1 MSPDPD
7 FAGHRLLEQY
17 EAQIISALAPG
28 FEVDATPDI
37 TDSAC
42 HVTAYFLCST
52 IIQDISPNT
61 RPVKLLSALLDQF
74 IRKDYKSNG
83 RTPNAQLVIKLAVLS
98 AWASIYSNS
107 DPKIRIALFG
117 TSLTKLF
124 SLWFAVLKEYCLLGD
139 DAEQENLLDLN
150 GPTQAKSLYGT
161 ATKDVTL
168 IVRPFSFCISTLGVL
183 IYCCIPFYY
192 VVLQKVLAHHNGC
205 DWKFD

>member
-1 MSPDPD
+1 M
-7 FAGHRLLEQY
+7 
-17 EAQIISALAPG
+17 
-28 FEVDATPDI
+28 
-37 TDSAC
+37 
-42 HVTAYFLCST
+42 
-52 IIQDISPNT
+52 
-61 RPVKLLSALLDQF
+61 LSALLDQF

-117 TSLTKLF
+117 TSLSKLF

-139 DAEQENLLDLN
+139 DAEQENLLELN

-168 IVRPFSFCISTLGVL
+168 IVRPFSFFISTLDLGSHL
-183 IYCCIPFYY
+183 FSFAFYY

-205 DWKFD
+205 DWEFD